1 MPEGAFRIWRRR
13 AIWRFG
19 SLDASPAGPF
29 RRSGGLMG
37 QSIYPGIFEQERQNP
52 QLEAVQVQACID
64 INRTAMRSDQ
74 LVQKIG

>member
-1 MPEGAFRIWRRR
+1 MPEGAFRICRRR

-29 RRSGGLMG
+29 RRSGRLMG
-37 QSIYPGIFEQERQNP
+37 QSIYPGIFEQARQNP

-64 INRTAMRSDQ
+64 INRTAMRPDQ